1 MEPDVGTVIRD
12 GAGVTRFCGWRA
24 ATDGEES
31 AIAASKLW
39 YPINRTSSIP
49 MEWEELDAPLVLV
62 SVPARQLQQ
71 APCDLDPPSNF
82 GAGWTDGEHETFIE
96 VRGYIAELCDFQ
108 PEQQMWRLIGWLD
121 GRIGDNRP

>member
-1 MEPDVGTVIRD
+1 MSLLAADVAVSLALCIEGGD
-12 GAGVTRFCGWRA
+12 
-24 ATDGEES
+24 
-31 AIAASKLW
+31 L
-39 YPINRTSSIP
+39 
-49 MEWEELDAPLVLV
+49 